1 MTHRMPARDRP
12 GAETAESNE
21 VATLRRNTSFADQNT
36 TGIAGMFQGDR
47 AVARDFPTV
56 TCGYQTEV
64 VMESGSDCCTTCHP
78 DDNGRRVWLK
88 GGMSACAIAL
98 LAGIG
103 CGPEVAEAAL
113 TQAQRDA
120 LTPDQII
127 EIMKKGNERFR
138 SGKMKPQDFL
148 AQKRASAS
156 GQYPAAIILSCIDSR
171 APAEIILD
179 IGIGDTFNA
188 RVAGNVANPDMLG
201 SMEFACAVAGAKVI
215 LVMGHTACG
224 AIKGAI
230 DNVQLGNLTGLL
242 ESIKPAIEVTQYE
255 GEHTS
260 KNAGFVDAVAQSNV
274 RHTID
279 VIRGNSSILADLE
292 KKGQVRIV
300 GAMYD
305 LHNGKVS
312 FMS

>member
-1 MTHRMPARDRP
+1 
-12 GAETAESNE
+12 
-21 VATLRRNTSFADQNT
+21 
-36 TGIAGMFQGDR
+36 
-47 AVARDFPTV
+47 
-56 TCGYQTEV
+56 
-64 VMESGSDCCTTCHP
+64 MESGSDRCKTCHP
-78 DDNGRRVWLK
+78 ADNGRRVWLK

-103 CGPEVAEAAL
+103 YGPDVAEAAL

-127 EIMKKGNERFR
+127 ELMKKGNERFR
-138 SGKMKPQDFL
+138 SGKMKQQDFL

-179 IGIGDTFNA
+179 IGIGDAFNA

-242 ESIKPAIEVTQYE
+242 DSIKPAIEMTQYE
-255 GEHTS
+255 GERTS

-292 KKGQVRIV
+292 KQEKIRIV
-300 GAMYD
+300 GAMYN
-305 LHNGKVS
+305 LKNGKVS

>member
-1 MTHRMPARDRP
+1 
-12 GAETAESNE
+12 
-21 VATLRRNTSFADQNT
+21 
-36 TGIAGMFQGDR
+36 
-47 AVARDFPTV
+47 
-56 TCGYQTEV
+56 
-64 VMESGSDCCTTCHP
+64 
-78 DDNGRRVWLK
+78 
-88 GGMSACAIAL
+88 
-98 LAGIG
+98 
-103 CGPEVAEAAL
+103 
-113 TQAQRDA
+113 
-120 LTPDQII
+120 
-127 EIMKKGNERFR
+127 
-138 SGKMKPQDFL
+138 MKPQDFL

-156 GQYPAAIILSCIDSR
+156 GQYPAAVILSCIDSR

-230 DNVQLGNLTGLL
+230 DNVKLGNLTGLL
-242 ESIKPAIEVTQYE
+242 ESIKPAIEMTHYE
-255 GEHTS
+255 GERTS

-279 VIRGNSSILADLE
+279 VIRSNSSILADLD
-292 KKGQVRIV
+292 KNGKIRIV

-305 LHNGKVS
+305 LSNGKVS

>member
-1 MTHRMPARDRP
+1 
-12 GAETAESNE
+12 
-21 VATLRRNTSFADQNT
+21 
-36 TGIAGMFQGDR
+36 
-47 AVARDFPTV
+47 
-56 TCGYQTEV
+56 
-64 VMESGSDCCTTCHP
+64 MESGSDCCKTCRP
-78 DDNGRRVWLK
+78 DDNDRRAWLK
-88 GGMSACAIAL
+88 GGVGACAVAL
-98 LAGIG
+98 LVGIG
-103 CGPEVAEAAL
+103 CSPELAQAAL
-113 TQAQRDA
+113 TLAQRDG

-127 EIMKKGNERFR
+127 ELMKKGNERFR
-138 SGKMKPQDFL
+138 SGRMNPQDFL

-179 IGIGDTFNA
+179 IGIGETVNA
-188 RVAGNVANPDMLG
+188 RVAGNVSNPDMLG

-242 ESIKPAIEVTQYE
+242 ESIKPAIEETQYE
-255 GEHTS
+255 GERTS

-274 RHTID
+274 RYTIGA
-279 VIRGNSSILADLE
+279 IRNISPILADLE
-292 KKGQVRIV
+292 RGGKIRIV

-305 LHNGKVS
+305 LNNGKVN

>member
-1 MTHRMPARDRP
+1 M
-12 GAETAESNE
+12 E
-21 VATLRRNTSFADQNT
+21 V
-36 TGIAGMFQGDR
+36 I
-47 AVARDFPTV
+47 
-56 TCGYQTEV
+56 
-64 VMESGSDCCTTCHP
+64 MESGFDCCKTSHP

-88 GGMSACAIAL
+88 GGLSACAIAL

-103 CGPEVAEAAL
+103 CGPDDAEAAL

-127 EIMKKGNERFR
+127 ALMKTGNERFR
-138 SGKMKPQDFL
+138 SGKMMPRDFL

-242 ESIKPAIEVTQYE
+242 DSIKPAIEMTQYE
-255 GEHTS
+255 GERTS
-260 KNAGFVDAVAQSNV
+260 KNAAFVDAVATSNV
-274 RHTID
+274 RHTIG
-279 VIRGNSSILADLE
+279 VIRDNSSILADLE
-292 KKGQVRIV
+292 KKEAIRIV

-305 LHNGKVS
+305 LNNGKVNFLS
-312 FMS
+312 